1 MAINL
6 DFTGKK
12 VIVTGGANGIGKAI
26 AEGVVKAGGFVIIA
40 DLNETAAEKVRA
52 ELGEEN
58 AAVYKVDLGNSS
70 EIREVFSRILE
81 EQGQIHVLV
90 NNAGIVS
97 TVPFEEISQEE
108 WDRIVAINLTGVYA
122 ALQVVY
128 PAMKEA
134 GYGRIVNTAS
144 VAGKIGGGLLGTSA
158 YAATKS
164 GVIGLSKAIAK
175 EGAKYGIACNAVCPS
190 LTKTSMTANM
200 GEEKYKR
207 IVSGIPM
214 GRPAD
219 PSEVANVILFYASDL
234 ASFFSGYYSMFIAPS
249 FSAS

>member
-12 VIVTGGANGIGKAI
+12 VIVTGGTNGIGKAI

-234 ASFFSGYYSMFIAPS
+234 ASFVTGEVADVDGGITMD
-249 FSAS
+249 

>member
-122 ALQVVY
+122 ALQVGY
-128 PAMKEA
+128 PAMKIA

-234 ASFFSGYYSMFIAPS
+234 ASFVTGEVADVDGGITMD
-249 FSAS
+249 